1 VSTGTGGEATEGEA
15 GYGGDIEFTTGDGGA
30 CGSSGPGAGGN
41 AGNFTITLGMGGES
55 TDGGGGDGG
64 SFTVIAGNGGTG
76 SSSTGDSGSI
86 TLTTEAGSLV
96 LDPTGQ
102 LTLPTINS
110 EQAAF
115 KGTRTIVIGTSSDL
129 TPNTP
134 TIVFTDSAKAL
145 KMSFTVTHTTDTFDL
160 ETEFF
165 DVVVAKGTTTIFSVS
180 NRLNT
185 FGSGVGNVND
195 TVVTVNTNAGNEIEV
210 ILTTKIG
217 TSAAVAYSVTEF
229 KD

>member
-15 GYGGDIEFTTGDGGA
+15 GYGGAIEFTTGAGGA
-30 CGSSGPGAGGN
+30 CGSGGPGAGGN
-41 AGNFTITLGMGGES
+41 AGNFTVTLGNGGES
-55 TDGGGGDGG
+55 TDGPGGDGG
-64 SFTVIAGNGGTG
+64 SFTFTAGNGGTG

-86 TLTTEAGSLV
+86 TMTTEAGSFV
-96 LDPTGQ
+96 FDPTGQ
-102 LTLPTINS
+102 FTLPPINS
-110 EQAAF
+110 EQVVF
-115 KGTRTIVIGTSSDL
+115 KGTRTIVIGNSSSL
-129 TPNTP
+129 TPNAP

-145 KMSFTVTHTTDTFDL
+145 KMSFTVTHTTDTNDL

-165 DVVVAKGTTTIFSVS
+165 DVTVARGTTTIFSVS

-185 FGSGVGNVND
+185 FGSGVGGIND
-195 TVVTVNTNAGNEIEV
+195 TVVTVNTNASSEIEV

-217 TSAAVAYSVTEF
+217 TAASVAYSVTEF